1 MINIQMTLHI
11 YFGDTYMLVETT
23 ASKPAGLP
31 NGPDAFRDTAEK
43 GMTQAKEMH
52 EKMNTATTEAADL
65 IRNSYSTAVKGMQ
78 DYNNK
83 VIEFARANSNAAFD
97 FVQKMS
103 RVKSSSVFVELW
115 AEHARK
121 QVETLTEQTKQLA
134 ALAQKATM
142 ATVEPFKTG
151 VAEALNHTA

>member
-1 MINIQMTLHI
+1 MDKNT
-11 YFGDTYMLVETT
+11 ETSP
-23 ASKPAGLP
+23 SKPVAFP
-31 NGPDAFRDTAEK
+31 KKDAPEAFRDTAEK
-43 GMTQAKEMH
+43 GMTQAKEMY

-83 VIEFARANSNAAFD
+83 IFEFTHANTNAAFD

-103 RVKSSSVFVELW
+103 GVKSSSVFVELW

-134 ALAQKATM
+134 ALAQKVTLAT
-142 ATVEPFKTG
+142 AEPLKTG
-151 VAEALNHTA
+151 VAEALNHAA